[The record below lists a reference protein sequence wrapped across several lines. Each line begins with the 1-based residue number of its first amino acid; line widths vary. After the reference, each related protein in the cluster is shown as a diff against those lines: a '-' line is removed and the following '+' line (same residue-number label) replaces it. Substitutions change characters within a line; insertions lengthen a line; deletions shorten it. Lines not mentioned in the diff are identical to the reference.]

1 MKQKYLT
8 SWLVLLL
15 IACFAQT
22 VGAQGFP
29 KRDLGRYKN
38 GGTLDFNWEVAAK
51 HEEMRGKLREF
62 LWERWSKKQLGFV
75 VATFYSYHGDYT
87 THTFFVE
94 PDAEGRWRVVSEF
107 EGECCVLDAMQ
118 KKKRKL
124 ERKKGTEFYDLVE
137 RVAEESRD
145 GKATGQVISA
155 QDSREAEKYR
165 LRLGRSQAGKLS
177 ESPFLL

>member
-1 MKQKYLT
+1 MKNQKYLT
-8 SWLVLLL
+8 SFLVLLF
-15 IACFAQT
+15 ITSVAQT
-22 VGAQGFP
+22 VGAQRFP
-29 KRDLGRYKN
+29 KRDLGRYEN
-38 GGTLDFNWEVAAK
+38 GGDLDFNWEVAAK

-62 LWERWSKKQLGFV
+62 LWEHWSKKQLGVV

-94 PDAEGRWRVVSEF
+94 PDAEGRWRVVSEY

-118 KKKRKL
+118 KKRKL

-145 GKATGQVISA
+145 GKVTWQVISA
-155 QDSREAEKYR
+155 QDRREADKYR
-165 LRLGRSQAGKLS
+165 LRLRRSQAGKLS
-177 ESPFLL
+177 EGPFLL